1 MRRIS
6 ATPAEAVTSGRHGRR
21 EERREGS
28 DAAPDHPAVRGVS
41 ELRPGPVPGPPPAGG
56 PTLHSPPATSATTAG
71 VPQTGDT
78 VIDGALA
85 ELAAA
90 ETGDLDA
97 QLSAAEEL
105 HTRLRARLSDLGE

>member
-1 MRRIS
+1 M
-6 ATPAEAVTSGRHGRR
+6 
-21 EERREGS
+21 
-28 DAAPDHPAVRGVS
+28 S